1 VSQLISRRQALQGGG
16 LLTAALLLAACGGG
30 KGAGL
35 APSTQAVGSID
46 INPQPRENL
55 REGGDLRLPLTGLPN
70 NYNFNQVDGTTTV
83 VSDLSGAI
91 LPTWYIGTADGGMR
105 VNPDYATSVELTS
118 TSPQVVTYTINP
130 KATWSDGTPITW
142 RDLEASWRSQNGTDP
157 AYQVSGTSGYEDI
170 ASVTRGHD
178 DKQAVVT
185 FRTPFAEWQGLFSPL
200 YPASLT
206 GTPTGFNT
214 AYQSTIPVT
223 AGPFTLDSIDQTAKT
238 VSLKRDP
245 KWWGTPAKL
254 DHIIFKAYDRSAV
267 ADALANNELD
277 WYQIASDVDL
287 LRRAQTAPG
296 VAVRN
301 APSRVFWEIALN
313 GAPGSVLA
321 DLRVRQA
328 IAQGINRQDITNRM
342 IGQIVPNA
350 APDGNH
356 LYVPNTKDY
365 RDNSDALAYDPGH
378 AEQMLEAAGWAR
390 RGFGPGAFRT
400 KNGQRLSLRMIY
412 YNAGS
417 NLNIVKSVQN
427 QLAQIGVDVVP
438 QQYQGNEFD
447 TNITKGNFDLVT
459 FGWGGTTTPLSSAV
473 GIYASPRGDNPR
485 QNFGRVAS
493 PEIDALFKQGIAELD
508 DTRRAEIGNRIDRL
522 IWQQAHSVVLYA
534 RPGTVAVRAN
544 LANFGAPGLADID
557 YIDAG
562 FVK

>member
-1 VSQLISRRQALQGGG
+1 VRLVAVLAVGALV
-16 LLTAALLLAACGGG
+16 LAGCGGG
-30 KGAGL
+30 GGAVS
-35 APSTQAVGSID
+35 APSQTVGYTD
-46 INPQPRENL
+46 INPQPRDKV
-55 REGGDLRLPLTGLPN
+55 RDGGDLRWPIDSLPN
-70 NYNFNQVDGTTTV
+70 NYNYNEVDGTIQ
-83 VSDLSGAI
+83 DGLSIANAVMPSLSI
-91 LPTWYIGTADGGMR
+91 ATADGGER
-105 VNPDYATSVELTS
+105 PNPDYLTS
-118 TSPQVVTYTINP
+118 AVLTSSAPEMVTYTINP

-238 VSLKRDP
+238 VTLKRDP

-254 DHIIFKAYDRSAV
+254 DHIIFRAYDRSAV

-277 WYQIASDVDL
+277 WYQVASDVDL

-313 GAPGSVLA
+313 GAPGSVLG

-365 RDNSDALAYDPGH
+365 RDNSDALPYDPGH

-400 KNGQRLSLRMIY
+400 KGGQRLSLRMIY

-508 DTRRAEIGNRIDRL
+508 DTKRAEIGNRIDRL

>member
-1 VSQLISRRQALQGGG
+1 MRVRLVAVLAVGALV
-16 LLTAALLLAACGGG
+16 LAGCGGG
-30 KGAGL
+30 GGAVS
-35 APSTQAVGSID
+35 APSQTVGYTD
-46 INPQPRENL
+46 INPHPRDQV
-55 REGGDLRLPLTGLPN
+55 RDGGDLRWPIDSLPN
-70 NYNFNQVDGTTTV
+70 NYNYNEIDGTIQ
-83 VSDLSGAI
+83 DGLSIANAVMPSLFI
-91 LPTWYIGTADGGMR
+91 ATADGGER
-105 VNPDYATSVELTS
+105 LDPDYLTSAELTS
-118 TSPQVVTYTINP
+118 STPEVVTYTINP
-130 KATWSDGTPITW
+130 QATWSDGTPITW

-157 AYQVSGTSGYEDI
+157 AYQVSGTTGYDDI

-238 VSLKRDP
+238 VTLKRDP
-245 KWWGTPAKL
+245 RWWGTPAKL

-277 WYQIASDVDL
+277 WYQVASDVDL
-287 LRRAQTAPG
+287 LRRAQTTPG

-350 APDGNH
+350 QPDGNH

-365 RDNSDALAYDPGH
+365 RDNSDALPYDPGH

-400 KNGQRLSLRMIY
+400 RDGQRLSLRMIY

-417 NLNIVKSVQN
+417 NLDIVKSVQN

-438 QQYQGNEFD
+438 QQLQGNEFD

-473 GIYASPRGDNPR
+473 GIYASPLGDNAR

-493 PEIDALFKQGIAELD
+493 PEIDALFAHGIAELD
-508 DTRRAEIGNRIDRL
+508 DTKRAEIGNRIDRL

-544 LANFGAPGLADID
+544 LANFGAPGMADID

>member
-1 VSQLISRRQALQGGG
+1 MNVRLVAVVAVGAL
-16 LLTAALLLAACGGG
+16 ALAGCGGG
-30 KGAGL
+30 GGAVS
-35 APSTQAVGSID
+35 APSQTVGYTD
-46 INPQPRENL
+46 INPQPRDKV
-55 REGGDLRLPLTGLPN
+55 RDGGDLRWPIDSLPN
-70 NYNFNQVDGTTTV
+70 NYNYNEVDGTIQ
-83 VSDLSGAI
+83 DGLSIAGAVMPSLFI
-91 LPTWYIGTADGGMR
+91 ATADGGER
-105 VNPDYATSVELTS
+105 PDADYLTSAELTS
-118 TSPQVVTYTINP
+118 SAPEVVTYTINP

-142 RDLEASWRSQNGTDP
+142 RDLEASWRSQNGSDP
-157 AYQVSGTSGYEDI
+157 AYQVSGTSGYDEI

-178 DKQAVVT
+178 DEQAVVT

-200 YPASLT
+200 YPTSLT

-238 VSLKRDP
+238 VTLKRDP

-277 WYQIASDVDL
+277 WYQVASDVDL

-328 IAQGINRQDITNRM
+328 IAQGINRQDITSRM

-350 APDGNH
+350 TPDGNH

-365 RDNSDALAYDPGH
+365 RDNSDALPYDPRH
-378 AEQMLEAAGWAR
+378 AEQVLEAAGWAR

-400 KNGQRLSLRMIY
+400 KDGQRLSLRMIY

-417 NLNIVKSVQN
+417 NLDIVKSVQN

-438 QQYQGNEFD
+438 QQLQGNEFD
-447 TNITKGNFDLVT
+447 TNITRGNFDLVT

-473 GIYASPRGDNPR
+473 GIYASPLGDNPR

-493 PEIDALFKQGIAELD
+493 PEIDALFAHGIAELD
-508 DTRRAEIGNRIDRL
+508 DTKRAEIGNRIDRL
-522 IWQQAHSVVLYA
+522 IWQRAHSVVLYA
-534 RPGTVAVRAN
+534 RPGTVAVRAS